1 MEEDIERRNNSEF
14 DEDFVVVT
22 PCSQHSDISIEE
34 VNNSIIAH
42 NIRVGDWMDFVARLI
57 AMADNLSTSPTQ
69 ENAQKFVLEAKE
81 RVKRLPGLK
90 LMCIDEDSDEI
101 DNGKEETF
109 VVKTFGGKK
118 FNAESDEGLMA
129 YLKESVVPDDSL
141 LSISAPFHLPSPANN
156 WETVENFVEQKVLE
170 YRATSSAVLV
180 RAFELGAW
188 LKFAQRSLRK
198 TRRNGRKFRSF
209 TSFMKAKGI
218 AKSTG
223 YKMMR
228 FAEALCHHKKLLRCC
243 VSERFFLHHL
253 ERIVLLLQ
261 SYPEFSAIWQE

>member
-1 MEEDIERRNNSEF
+1 MLEDNSEF
-14 DEDFVVVT
+14 DEDFVVVE
-22 PCSQHSDISIEE
+22 PCSQHSYISIEE

-42 NIRVGDWMDFVARLI
+42 NIRVGDWMDFVTRMI
-57 AMADNLSTSPTQ
+57 AMADDLSTSPTQ
-69 ENAQKFVLEAKE
+69 ENEVEQFVLEVKE
-81 RVKRLPGLK
+81 RAKRLPGLK
-90 LMCIDEDSDEI
+90 LMCMDEDSDEI
-101 DNGKEETF
+101 DISRD
-109 VVKTFGGKK
+109 KTQLMQSFNGKK
-118 FNAESDEGLMA
+118 FNITSDEGLMA

-141 LSISAPFHLPSPANN
+141 QS
-156 WETVENFVEQKVLE
+156 
-170 YRATSSAVLV
+170 
-180 RAFELGAW
+180 
-188 LKFAQRSLRK
+188 
-198 TRRNGRKFRSF
+198 GRKFRSF
-209 TSFMKAKGI
+209 NSFMKAKGI